1 MKNILKKLLLIILF
15 FMFINLNVNALDKV
29 DVYFFY
35 SNGCPHCAS
44 EKEMLDKLVK
54 ENKNIIIH
62 AYEINDK
69 DNYQLWIKKANELE
83 ANISGVPFT
92 IIGEAYFTGY
102 SESYNK
108 NAIVNEINK
117 QLIQKDNNINKNEE
131 DNSVNENEEDN
142 SINEN
147 DENNY
152 NLDVPI
158 VGKIKTENLSLP
170 IIAILMGVLDGFNPC
185 AMWILLF
192 LISILIGMNDR
203 KKMWILGLTF
213 VATSALMYSL
223 FMIAWLNLA
232 LFMGSLSWI
241 RILVAGVAII
251 GGIINLKS
259 GLNKDSGCRVVN
271 DKKREKIF
279 SRVKR
284 LTSEKT
290 FLLALGGIILLA
302 ISVNLIELLCSAG
315 LPVVFTQ
322 ILALNE
328 LSSIDHY
335 LYILLYIIF
344 FMIDDMIVFII
355 AMLTLKLTG
364 ISTKYGKISHL
375 IGGILMIIIGLLLIF
390 NPGLLMFN

>member
-1 MKNILKKLLLIILF
+1 
-15 FMFINLNVNALDKV
+15 
-29 DVYFFY
+29 
-35 SNGCPHCAS
+35 
-44 EKEMLDKLVK
+44 
-54 ENKNIIIH
+54 
-62 AYEINDK
+62 
-69 DNYQLWIKKANELE
+69 
-83 ANISGVPFT
+83 
-92 IIGEAYFTGY
+92 
-102 SESYNK
+102 
-108 NAIVNEINK
+108 
-117 QLIQKDNNINKNEE
+117 
-131 DNSVNENEEDN
+131 
-142 SINEN
+142 
-147 DENNY
+147 
-152 NLDVPI
+152 

>member
-1 MKNILKKLLLIILF
+1 M
-15 FMFINLNVNALDKV
+15 
-29 DVYFFY
+29 
-35 SNGCPHCAS
+35 
-44 EKEMLDKLVK
+44 
-54 ENKNIIIH
+54 
-62 AYEINDK
+62 
-69 DNYQLWIKKANELE
+69 
-83 ANISGVPFT
+83 
-92 IIGEAYFTGY
+92 
-102 SESYNK
+102 
-108 NAIVNEINK
+108 
-117 QLIQKDNNINKNEE
+117 
-131 DNSVNENEEDN
+131 
-142 SINEN
+142 
-147 DENNY
+147 
-152 NLDVPI
+152 
-158 VGKIKTENLSLP
+158 GKIKTENLSLP